1 MHEVFSEDTKSARG
15 CLLIDFYASIN
26 KMVQPLHAVK
36 KNSAKISTS
45 YIHLLYSL
53 CFLIWWSF
61 FFFFFY
67 ISALKWTFH
76 KLTLFR
82 PKCGLATI
90 QPVILGR
97 AVQVAILASM
107 VSAETYPEV
116 SISWAE
122 LCDELLYD
130 LLLGLRLHTQE
141 LPPIPSAGAFCLHEV
156 QLTAELGEVGQLIAW
171 LPFSCLAH
179 ALAYNTHTHTHN
191 IVHAGYK
198 LNWLH
203 ICIH

>member
-1 MHEVFSEDTKSARG
+1 MPLKRIQLKSLQATSIFYTVYVFSSG
-15 CLLIDFYASIN
+15 G
-26 KMVQPLHAVK
+26 V
-36 KNSAKISTS
+36 
-45 YIHLLYSL
+45 
-53 CFLIWWSF
+53 

-130 LLLGLRLHTQE
+130 LLLGLRLHAQE